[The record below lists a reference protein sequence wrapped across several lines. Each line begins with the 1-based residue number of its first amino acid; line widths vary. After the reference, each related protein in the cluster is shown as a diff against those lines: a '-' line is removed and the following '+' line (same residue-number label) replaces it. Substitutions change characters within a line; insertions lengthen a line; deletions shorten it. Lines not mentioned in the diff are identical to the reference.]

1 MDMKVEPF
9 RPIAGDA
16 VAGPDRARN
25 EAAAADPAAA
35 RPDALRLSGDLDL
48 ANRAVRA
55 ATEGDDPSS
64 VVAEVRG
71 RYERGELA
79 VDVDRLADSMI
90 DALLHSN
97 DDQA

>member
-9 RPIAGDA
+9 RPIVRDA
-16 VAGPDRARN
+16 LTGPDRARDG
-25 EAAAADPAAA
+25 AAGTSAA

-48 ANRAVRA
+48 ANRAVSA
-55 ATEGDDPSS
+55 AREGDDKSS
-64 VVAEVRG
+64 AVALARG
-71 RYERGELA
+71 RFERGELG

-90 DALLHSN
+90 DALLHSH